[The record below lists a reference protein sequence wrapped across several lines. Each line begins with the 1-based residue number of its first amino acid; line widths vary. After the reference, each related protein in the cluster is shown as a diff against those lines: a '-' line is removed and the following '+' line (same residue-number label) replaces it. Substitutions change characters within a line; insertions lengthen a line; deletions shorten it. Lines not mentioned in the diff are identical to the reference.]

1 MAAAQ
6 LELDNRDREVDD
18 LNAEL
23 DTKIREH
30 EIELQQVAEEWRDEV
45 LEARTQVDELKDV
58 SYMEKEQFNPCPVLT
73 RAGIGRS
80 GARTEG
86 D

>member
-1 MAAAQ
+1 M
-6 LELDNRDREVDD
+6 
-18 LNAEL
+18 

-58 SYMEKEQFNPCPVLT
+58 SYMEKETV
-73 RAGIGRS
+73 
-80 GARTEG
+80 
-86 D
+86 

>member
-6 LELDNRDREVDD
+6 LELDNRDREVDE

-23 DTKIREH
+23 DAKVREH
-30 EIELQQVAEEWRDEV
+30 EKELQQVAEEWRDEV

-58 SYMEKEQFNPCPVLT
+58 SYRRKEQFKPC
-73 RAGIGRS
+73 
-80 GARTEG
+80 
-86 D
+86 

>member
-58 SYMEKEQFNPCPVLT
+58 SYMEKERFNPCPVLT